1 MKMWG
6 ITNTGLVR
14 SENQDA
20 YAVFEAGA
28 FHAAVVCDGMGGTN
42 GGQVASAIAVA
53 RFEKELRDSLRDDMD
68 IPQLRQAINLLQ
80 LSNVELNELL
90 AKELDHN
97 PFLERENDRLA
108 DAEDGK
114 APTID
119 DYPSAGETPAAEED
133 FAPDIDCDN
142 EFDDFASDREG
153 YEGGSDYSWDEY
165 AASKTR
171 SPDDEFDFFE
181 KKLSGRK
188 SLYELLDEQISLNFS
203 VPRDKVIAS
212 RLTAFLDE
220 SGYFRGDTEEIAA
233 KLNLPSEEIEK
244 IDEVLS
250 YHLFPPREDG
260 SDPRVCPECGKGRL
274 SVKLGKFGA
283 FLGCSNYPECKYT
296 KPLTDVKE
304 EEMKDTPR
312 PANPEDKVLGE
323 MNSLKVYLKK
333 GPYGYYVQ
341 LGEDATA
348 TTEKPRRSSL
358 PKFLKPEDVTLEQAS
373 TLLSLPKQLGN
384 GIEVNIGKFGQY
396 LKQGGKSKSLTG
408 NDNIFNIT
416 LERAEEILKGVAE
429 RPAGK
434 ILGQHPKDK
443 ADITLNSGRYG
454 PYLKWGRNNYAIPK
468 EYRDKELTL
477 DDALKII
484 SAKK

>member
-1 MKMWG
+1 
-6 ITNTGLVR
+6 
-14 SENQDA
+14 
-20 YAVFEAGA
+20 
-28 FHAAVVCDGMGGTN
+28 
-42 GGQVASAIAVA
+42 
-53 RFEKELRDSLRDDMD
+53 
-68 IPQLRQAINLLQ
+68 
-80 LSNVELNELL
+80 
-90 AKELDHN
+90 
-97 PFLERENDRLA
+97 
-108 DAEDGK
+108 
-114 APTID
+114 
-119 DYPSAGETPAAEED
+119 
-133 FAPDIDCDN
+133 
-142 EFDDFASDREG
+142 
-153 YEGGSDYSWDEY
+153 
-165 AASKTR
+165 
-171 SPDDEFDFFE
+171 
-181 KKLSGRK
+181 
-188 SLYELLDEQISLNFS
+188 
-203 VPRDKVIAS
+203 
-212 RLTAFLDE
+212 
-220 SGYFRGDTEEIAA
+220 
-233 KLNLPSEEIEK
+233 
-244 IDEVLS
+244 
-250 YHLFPPREDG
+250 
-260 SDPRVCPECGKGRL
+260 
-274 SVKLGKFGA
+274 
-283 FLGCSNYPECKYT
+283 
-296 KPLTDVKE
+296 
-304 EEMKDTPR
+304 MKDTPR

-348 TTEKPRRSSL
+348 TTEKPKRSSL

-408 NDNIFNIT
+408 SDNIFNIT

-454 PYLKWGRNNYAIPK
+454 PYLKWSRNNYAIPK